1 MSTSAQGSA
10 ATADIEVSGG
20 TVTGFTIVNAGDDYR
35 AADQLSATLPG
46 ADIVTPGTGAVI
58 TISAP
63 TGGDGL
69 DSADGTVTGVAA
81 SSTTSTAG
89 SGATFDL
96 TILGGEVTDVQLN
109 EMGLDYEST
118 DEITIAASDIQGSA
132 TGNDLVFTIDTVDE
146 DVSTPGPDVTV
157 TATVDTISN

>member
-1 MSTSAQGSA
+1 MSTSAQGAA

-20 TVTGFTIVNAGDDYR
+20 TVTSFTIVNAGDDYR
-35 AADQLSATLPG
+35 VADQLSATLPG
-46 ADIVTPGTGAVI
+46 ADIVTPGTGEI
-58 TISAP
+58 LTISAT

-81 SSTTSTAG
+81 SSTTSASG
-89 SGATFDL
+89 SGATFDI
-96 TILGGEVTDVQLN
+96 TIESGAVTDVQLN
-109 EMGLDYEST
+109 EAGVDYEST

-132 TGNDLVFTIDTVDE
+132 TGNDLVFTIVTVDE
-146 DVSTPGPDVTV
+146 DVSTTGPAVTI

>member
-1 MSTSAQGSA
+1 MSTSAQGAA

-20 TVTGFTIVNAGDDYR
+20 TVTSFTIVDAGDNYR

-46 ADIVTPGTGAVI
+46 EDIITPGTGAI
-58 TISAP
+58 LTISAT

-81 SSTTSTAG
+81 SSTTSTSG

-96 TILGGEVTDVQLN
+96 TILGGEVTGVQLN
-109 EMGLDYEST
+109 EAGTDYEST

-132 TGNDLVFTIDTVDE
+132 TGNDLVFTIDTVEE
-146 DVSTPGPDVTV
+146 DIITTGSDVTI
-157 TATVDTISN
+157 TATVSTIIN